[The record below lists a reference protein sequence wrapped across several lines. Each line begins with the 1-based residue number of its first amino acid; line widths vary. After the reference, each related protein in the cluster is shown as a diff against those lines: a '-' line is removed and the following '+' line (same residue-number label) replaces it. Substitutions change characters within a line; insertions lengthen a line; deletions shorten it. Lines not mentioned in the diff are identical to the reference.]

1 MESKQKRTKLEV
13 SVSAL
18 TWAVLICVLMGN
30 LSSGNHE
37 HPSESREDTGVTKEQ
52 IAEAIEA
59 YVEKRIAAL
68 GGYYVVKDDITAK
81 ELKLSLE
88 KVHRE
93 RLSKVDQEMYFAC
106 ADFKTPEG
114 IVYDL
119 DVFMKGTD
127 KDNLAQQLI
136 NGIRA
141 LLSTETII

>member
-1 MESKQKRTKLEV
+1 MS
-13 SVSAL
+13 
-18 TWAVLICVLMGN
+18 N

-37 HPSESREDTGVTKEQ
+37 NPSESGEDTGVTKKQ

-59 YVEKRIAAL
+59 YVEKRTATQ
-68 GGYYVVKDDITAK
+68 GGYYVVKDDITTK

-93 RLSKVDQEMYFAC
+93 RLSKVGQEMYFAC

-114 IVYDL
+114 TVYDL
-119 DVFMKGTD
+119 DVFMKGTN
-127 KDNLAQQLI
+127 KDDDLAQQLI